1 MLSLPPLTVTKAIC
15 RQCGTFGAKFS
26 MGTCIL
32 NEVFVENFATGC
44 LCLDV
49 IEATIYEARESCI
62 NTAVLTLRSLI
73 CLHAGGCSG
82 EE

>member
-1 MLSLPPLTVTKAIC
+1 M
-15 RQCGTFGAKFS
+15 
-26 MGTCIL
+26 L